1 MLLAKRILRDPN
13 LSQLATRKFKSTIN
27 QDDDHKFIC
36 TDAVITD
43 ILEQKGDEN
52 DMFECEMKDMTAE
65 KMLVGTKLKYNKDVP
80 ATELG
85 PVNQF
90 KKLNFNQTTPN
101 TIKIRRAGKRIGSL
115 EAR

>member
-13 LSQLATRKFKSTIN
+13 LSQLATRKFKQTIN

-36 TDAVITD
+36 ADAVITD

-52 DMFECEMKDMTAE
+52 DMFECEMKEKNAD

-80 ATELG
+80 STELG

-101 TIKIRRAGKRIGSL
+101 TIKIRRAGRRIGSL